1 MAVLQL
7 APARTTVA
15 RLPRLIAGLVLCG
28 VGISMMIAADLGLAP
43 WDVLHQGLSKRTGI
57 PIGTVSI
64 LVGFVILLLWI
75 PLHEKYGVGTLC
87 NVILIGLVIDVVLPL
102 LPDDAP
108 IGARIALLVV
118 GAFLFGPGSGLYVG
132 VRLGAGPRDGLMT
145 AIANRGHPV
154 WLVRTIIE
162 ASVLLLGFVLGGSVG
177 VGTVLFAITIGPNVH
192 FWLDRLS
199 LEHPEPETVIGAE

>member
-1 MAVLQL
+1 MGVLQL
-7 APARTTVA
+7 VPARTTFA

-28 VGISMMIAADLGLAP
+28 VGISLMIAADLGLAP
-43 WDVLHQGLSKRTGI
+43 WDVLHQGLSERTGI

-64 LVGFVILLLWI
+64 LVGFVLLLAWL

-87 NVILIGLVIDVVLPL
+87 NVILIGLVIDVMLPL

-108 IGARIALLVV
+108 TGVRIAMLLV
-118 GAFLFGPGSGLYVG
+118 GAFLFGPGSGLYIG

-154 WLVRTIIE
+154 WLVRTVIE
-162 ASVLLLGFVLGGSVG
+162 ASVLVVGFALGGSVG
-177 VGTVLFAITIGPNVH
+177 VGTLLFAATIGPNVH
-192 FWLDRLS
+192 FWLERLS
-199 LEHPEPETVIGAE
+199 LEYPEPRTVIGAE